1 LSATPTLVAGGSAV
15 DDRGVLTFV
24 NDLDLSAYR
33 RFYVV
38 SNHVAGFVRAWHG
51 HRHEAKAV
59 VVISGAA
66 VVAAVEVDDWSEPSP
81 DLTVHRFVLSERNPA
96 ALVIPPGYANGFKS
110 LTASTRVCFF
120 SSSSLA
126 DAAAD
131 DVRFPSR
138 LWDPWTVEER

>member
-1 LSATPTLVAGGSAV
+1 VSTPPTLVAGGSAV
-15 DDRGVLTFV
+15 DDRGGLSFV

-38 SNHVAGFVRAWHG
+38 SNHSPGFIRAWHG
-51 HRHEAKAV
+51 HRREAKAAV
-59 VVISGAA
+59 VLSGAA
-66 VVAAVEVDDWSEPSP
+66 VVAAVEVDDWSQPST
-81 DLTVHRFVLSERNPA
+81 DLPVHRFVLSERNPA
-96 ALVIPPGYANGFKS
+96 ALVIPPGYANGFMS
-110 LTASTRVCFF
+110 LTSDTRVCFF

-131 DVRFPSR
+131 DIRFPSR

>member
-1 LSATPTLVAGGSAV
+1 VLVAGGSAV
-15 DDRGVLTFV
+15 DDRGEIAFI

-38 SNHVAGFVRAWHG
+38 RNHAAGLVRAWHG
-51 HRHEAKAV
+51 HRHEAKAAV
-59 VVISGAA
+59 VLSGAA

-81 DLTVHRFVLSERNPA
+81 DLAVHRFVLSERKPA
-96 ALVIPPGYANGFKS
+96 ALVIPPGYANGFMS
-110 LTASTRVCFF
+110 LSPGTRVCFF